1 MSTSI
6 KAGLCWLVLLLL
18 LITRIEAVYIEREPA
33 QSYTF
38 VGVVLLLVMLLHVV
52 VLGFQP

>member
-18 LITRIEAVYIEREPA
+18 LVTRIEAVYIEREPV

-38 VGVVLLLVMLLHVV
+38 VGVVLLFVMLLHVV